1 MRVVISCESHLRAI
15 RIYPHCV
22 TESRGEGRRRLRLRT
37 MAGRI
42 TRESIDKVL
51 EATDLKTVVEEHVA
65 LRTAGIG
72 SYKGLCPFHDER
84 TPSFHVTPA
93 KGFYHCFGCQESGDA
108 IKFLM
113 ELEHTSFT
121 ETVEILAS
129 RVNVSLEYEEGS
141 VPEGPTIAT
150 RQRLLQAHQI
160 ADEFYQQA
168 LTTPA
173 AEGAREF
180 LRNKGFTQQ
189 DAQHFGVGYAPEGWN
204 NLLSHLQQRGFALE
218 ELSETGLFSEGRRGL
233 YDRFR
238 HRVMWPIKDMTG
250 NTIGFGARQ
259 LDPEDKGPKYLNTPE
274 TTLYKKSQVLYGL
287 NFAKNDIARK
297 RQLVVVEG
305 YTDVM
310 AAHLAGI
317 TTAVAT
323 CGTAFGEGHVRIAR
337 RLITDDGS
345 GGEIIFTFDGDEAGQ
360 KAAMRA
366 FEFDNQIVAKTFVAV
381 APEGQDPNDLRQHY
395 GDDAVRRLISA
406 REPLFEFAI
415 KTRLKDFNL
424 DSVEGRTG
432 ALHYAA
438 PIVKEIRDP
447 ILRDGYIRELA
458 GWLGMDVDTVH
469 QAVQRA
475 TKATAQ
481 RTQHEPGGASED
493 QQRPRE
499 QNFRPDLRDPVARM
513 EKEALEVILQRP
525 ETLSQEQWKA
535 LYGTQFKVPVY
546 NAIQAAILAAARN
559 VQDISNWVQHVTAEV
574 PESLYSYVTELAVAP
589 LPAST
594 EEEVLRYCRDI
605 MNRLLEMQITE
616 QKADLI
622 GRLQRWDATQDPEG
636 FQAIQQRLVEL
647 ENQRRFLRPID

>member
-1 MRVVISCESHLRAI
+1 MH
-15 RIYPHCV
+15 
-22 TESRGEGRRRLRLRT
+22 

-42 TRESIDKVL
+42 TRQSIDKVL
-51 EATDLKTVVEEHVA
+51 EVTDLKSVIEEHVS

-113 ELEHTSFT
+113 EIQHTSFT
-121 ETVEILAS
+121 ETVEILA
-129 RVNVSLEYEEGS
+129 VGTNISLEYEEGD
-141 VPEGPTIAT
+141 VPDRPTVAT
-150 RQRLLQAHQI
+150 RQRMLQAHQV
-160 ADEFYQQA
+160 ADEFYQA
-168 LTTPA
+168 AINSPA
-173 AEGAREF
+173 GAEGRKF
-180 LRNKGFTQQ
+180 LANKGFTKE
-189 DAQHFGVGYAPEGWN
+189 DAEHFGVGYAPEGWS
-204 NLLSHLQQRGFALE
+204 NLLSHLQQRGFSIE
-218 ELSETGLFSEGRRGL
+218 ELTETGLFSEGRRGL

-238 HRVMWPIKDMTG
+238 NRLMWPIKDMTG

-259 LDPEDKGPKYLNTPE
+259 LAADDNGPKYLNTPE
-274 TTLYKKSQVLYGL
+274 TSLYKKSQVLYGL
-287 NFAKNDIARK
+287 NLAKSDVARK

-381 APEGQDPNDLRQHY
+381 APQGQDPNDLRQHF
-395 GDDAVRRLISA
+395 GDDAVRQLIES

-415 KTRLKDFNL
+415 KTRLKDYNL

-438 PIVKEIRDP
+438 PIVNEIRDP
-447 ILRDGYIRELA
+447 VMRDGYVRELA
-458 GWLGMDVDTVH
+458 GWLGMDVDSVH
-469 QAVQRA
+469 GAVQRA
-475 TKATAQ
+475 PKASAVN
-481 RTQHEPGGASED
+481 RRGGRHQASQAVEAV
-493 QQRPRE
+493 PE

-525 ETLSQEQWKA
+525 ESLSQEQWKA
-535 LYGTQFKVPVY
+535 LFTSQFKVPVY
-546 NAIQAAILAAARN
+546 SAIQAAILAAARN
-559 VQDISNWVQHVTAEV
+559 AQDTSNWVQHVTAEV
-574 PESLYSYVTELAVAP
+574 PQPLYSFVTELAVAP

-594 EEEVLRYCRDI
+594 EEDVMRYSRDI
-605 MNRLLEMQITE
+605 MNRLLEVQITE

-622 GRLQRWDATQDPEG
+622 GKLQRWDSEKDPEG

>member
-1 MRVVISCESHLRAI
+1 
-15 RIYPHCV
+15 
-22 TESRGEGRRRLRLRT
+22 

-42 TRESIDKVL
+42 TRASIDKVL
-51 EATDLKTVVEEHVA
+51 EVADLKSVVEEHVS

-72 SYKGLCPFHDER
+72 SFKGLCPFHDER

-113 ELEHTSFT
+113 EIEHTSFT
-121 ETVEILAS
+121 ETVELLAA
-129 RVNVSLEYEEGS
+129 RANVSLEYEEGD
-141 VPEGPTIAT
+141 VPDRPTVAT
-150 RQRLLQAHQI
+150 RQRMLQAHQI
-160 ADEFYQQA
+160 ADEFYQEA
-168 LTTPA
+168 INSPA
-173 AEGAREF
+173 GAEGRNF
-180 LRNKGFTQQ
+180 LTNKGFTKE
-189 DAQHFGVGYAPEGWN
+189 DAQRFGVGYAPGGWN
-204 NLLSHLQQRGFALE
+204 NLLSHLQERGFSVE
-218 ELSETGLFSEGRRGL
+218 ELTETGLFSEGRRGL

-238 HRVMWPIKDMTG
+238 NRLMWPIKDMTG

-259 LDPEDKGPKYLNTPE
+259 LDDDDNGPKYLNTPE
-274 TTLYKKSQVLYGL
+274 TSLYKKSQVLYGL
-287 NFAKNDIARK
+287 NMAKSEVARK

-345 GGEIIFTFDGDEAGQ
+345 GGEIVFTFDGDEAGQ

-381 APEGQDPNDLRQHY
+381 APQGQDPNDLRQHY
-395 GDDAVRRLISA
+395 GDEAVQQLIES

-415 KTRLKDFNL
+415 KTRLKDYNL

-438 PIVKEIRDP
+438 PIVNEIRDP
-447 ILRDGYIRELA
+447 VMRDGYVRELA
-458 GWLGMDVDTVH
+458 GWLGMDVDAVH
-469 QAVQRA
+469 SAVQRA
-475 TKATAQ
+475 PKASAIKASREDHQTSQSGETA
-481 RTQHEPGGASED
+481 P
-493 QQRPRE
+493 E

-525 ETLSQEQWKA
+525 ESLSQEQWKA
-535 LYGTQFKVPVY
+535 LFTSQFKVPVY
-546 NAIQAAILAAARN
+546 RAIQAAILAAARN
-559 VQDISNWVQHVTAEV
+559 AQDTSNWVQHVTVEV
-574 PESLYSYVTELAVAP
+574 PQPLYSFVTELAVAP

-594 EEEVLRYCRDI
+594 EEDVMRYSRDI

-622 GRLQRWDATQDPEG
+622 GKLQRWDSEKDPEG

>member
-1 MRVVISCESHLRAI
+1 
-15 RIYPHCV
+15 
-22 TESRGEGRRRLRLRT
+22 

-42 TRESIDKVL
+42 TRQSIDKVL
-51 EATDLKTVVEEHVA
+51 EATDLKAVVEEHVS

-113 ELEHTSFT
+113 ELQHTSFT
-121 ETVEILAS
+121 ETVEILAM
-129 RVNVSLEYEEGS
+129 RANVELDFEEGEA
-141 VPEGPTIAT
+141 PDREATTT

-160 ADEFYQQA
+160 ADEYYQQA
-168 LTTPA
+168 LESPA
-173 AEGAREF
+173 GMAGREF
-180 LRNKGFTQQ
+180 LQNKGFTKN
-189 DAQHFGVGYAPEGWN
+189 DAKHFGIGYSPSGWG
-204 NLLSHLQQRGFALE
+204 NLLSHLQQRGFSVE
-218 ELSETGLFSEGRRGL
+218 ELKETGLFSEGRRGL

-238 HRVMWPIKDMTG
+238 NRLMWPIKDMTG
-250 NTIGFGARQ
+250 NTIGYGARQ
-259 LDPEDKGPKYLNTPE
+259 LADDDNGPKYLNTPE
-274 TTLYKKSQVLYGL
+274 TTLYKKSRVLYGL
-287 NFAKNDIARK
+287 NLAKNEIAK
-297 RQLVVVEG
+297 QRQLVVVEG

-345 GGEIIFTFDGDEAGQ
+345 GGEIIFTFDGDVAGQ

-381 APEGQDPNDLRQHY
+381 APEGQDPNDLRQLY
-395 GDDAVRRLISA
+395 GDDAVRRLIES

-415 KTRLKDFNL
+415 KTRLKEYNL

-447 ILRDGYIRELA
+447 LMRDGYIRELA
-458 GWLGMDVDTVH
+458 GWIGMDIDAVH
-469 QAVQRA
+469 GAVQRA
-475 TKATAQ
+475 PKASDVKRSNDKQYQVHESQGADAQ
-481 RTQHEPGGASED
+481 D
-493 QQRPRE
+493 
-499 QNFRPDLRDPVARM
+499 FRPDLRDPVARM

-525 ETLSQEQWKA
+525 ESLSQEQWRA
-535 LYGTQFKVPVY
+535 LYTSKFKVPVY
-546 NAIQAAILAAARN
+546 SAIQTAILAAARN
-559 VQDISNWVQHVTAEV
+559 AQDTSNWVQHVTSEV
-574 PESLYSYVTELAVAP
+574 PEPLYSFVTELAVTP
-589 LPAST
+589 LPASS
-594 EEEVLRYCRDI
+594 EEEVMRYSRDI

-622 GRLQRWDATQDPEG
+622 GRLQRWDAQQDPEG
-636 FQAIQQRLVEL
+636 FQTIQQRLVEL

>member
-1 MRVVISCESHLRAI
+1 MSYGVSLPNFGELDC
-15 RIYPHCV
+15 YPQGARFRCAKMAL
-22 TESRGEGRRRLRLRT
+22 RLRLMH

-42 TRESIDKVL
+42 TRQSIDKVL
-51 EATDLKTVVEEHVA
+51 EATDLKTVIEEHVS

-113 ELEHTSFT
+113 EIQHTSFT
-121 ETVEILAS
+121 ETVEILAARS
-129 RVNVSLEYEEGS
+129 NVSLEYEEGEA
-141 VPEGPTIAT
+141 PDRPTLAT
-150 RQRLLQAHQI
+150 RQRMLQAHQI

-168 LTTPA
+168 LHSA
-173 AEGAREF
+173 SGAEGRQF
-180 LRNKGFTQQ
+180 LANKGFAKE
-189 DAQHFGVGYAPEGWN
+189 DAERFGVGYAPEGWN
-204 NLLSHLQQRGFALE
+204 NLLSHLQQRGFSLE

-238 HRVMWPIKDMTG
+238 NRLMWPIKDLTG
-250 NTIGFGARQ
+250 NTIGYGARQ
-259 LDPEDKGPKYLNTPE
+259 LADEDNGPKYLNTPE
-274 TTLYKKSQVLYGL
+274 TSLYKKSQVLYGL
-287 NFAKNDIARK
+287 DMAKAEVARQ

-317 TTAVAT
+317 PTAVAT

-366 FEFDNQIVAKTFVAV
+366 FEFDNQIVARTFVAV
-381 APEGQDPNDLRQHY
+381 APQGQDPNDLRQHY
-395 GDDAVRRLISA
+395 GDEAVRQLVES

-415 KTRLKDFNL
+415 KTRLKDYNL

-438 PIVKEIRDP
+438 PIVNEIRDP
-447 ILRDGYIRELA
+447 IMRDGYVRELA
-458 GWLGMDVDTVH
+458 GWLGMDVDSVH
-469 QAVQRA
+469 HAVRRAPKASEVQRHDDR
-475 TKATAQ
+475 Q
-481 RTQHEPGGASED
+481 RTREEGEALP
-493 QQRPRE
+493 E

-525 ETLSQEQWKA
+525 ESLSQEQWKA
-535 LYGTQFKVPVY
+535 LFTSQFKVPVY
-546 NAIQAAILAAARN
+546 SAIQTAILAAARN
-559 VQDISNWVQHVTAEV
+559 AQDTSNWVQHVTAEV
-574 PESLYSYVTELAVAP
+574 PQPLYSFVTELAVAP

-594 EEEVLRYCRDI
+594 EEEVLRYSRDI

-622 GRLQRWDATQDPEG
+622 GKLQRWDAEADPDG

>member
-1 MRVVISCESHLRAI
+1 
-15 RIYPHCV
+15 
-22 TESRGEGRRRLRLRT
+22 

-42 TRESIDKVL
+42 TRASIDKVL
-51 EATDLKTVVEEHVA
+51 EVADLKSVVEEHVS

-113 ELEHTSFT
+113 EIEHTSFT
-121 ETVEILAS
+121 ETVEILAA
-129 RVNVSLEYEEGS
+129 RANVSLEYEEGDA
-141 VPEGPTIAT
+141 PERPTAAT
-150 RQRLLQAHQI
+150 RQRMLQAHQI

-168 LTTPA
+168 INTPA
-173 AEGAREF
+173 GAVGRSF
-180 LRNKGFTQQ
+180 LTNKGFTKE

-204 NLLSHLQQRGFALE
+204 NLLSHLRQRGFSVE
-218 ELSETGLFSEGRRGL
+218 ELTETGLFSEGRRGL

-238 HRVMWPIKDMTG
+238 NRLMWPIRDMTG

-259 LDPEDKGPKYLNTPE
+259 LADDDNGPKYLNTPE
-274 TTLYKKSQVLYGL
+274 TSLYKKSQVLYGL
-287 NFAKNDIARK
+287 NMAKSEVARK

-381 APEGQDPNDLRQHY
+381 APQGQDPNDLRQHY
-395 GDDAVRRLISA
+395 GDDAVRQLIAA

-415 KTRLKDFNL
+415 KTRLKDYNL

-438 PIVKEIRDP
+438 PIVNEIRDP
-447 ILRDGYIRELA
+447 LMRNGYVRELA
-458 GWLGMDVDTVH
+458 GWLGMDVDSVH
-469 QAVQRA
+469 AAVQRA
-475 TKATAQ
+475 PKASAVRNAGEAHQSAQSGETA
-481 RTQHEPGGASED
+481 PD
-493 QQRPRE
+493 

-525 ETLSQEQWKA
+525 ESLSQEQWKA
-535 LYGTQFKVPVY
+535 LFTSQFKVPVY
-546 NAIQAAILAAARN
+546 RAIQAAILAAARN
-559 VQDISNWVQHVTAEV
+559 AQDTSNWVQHVTAEV
-574 PESLYSYVTELAVAP
+574 PQPLYSFVTELAVAP

-594 EEEVLRYCRDI
+594 EEDVMRYSRDI

-622 GRLQRWDATQDPEG
+622 GKLQRWDSEKDPDG

>member
-1 MRVVISCESHLRAI
+1 M
-15 RIYPHCV
+15 PF
-22 TESRGEGRRRLRLRT
+22 RLKT

-42 TRESIDKVL
+42 TRQSIDKVL
-51 EATDLKTVVEEHVA
+51 EATDLKAVVEEHVS

-113 ELEHTSFT
+113 EIEHTSFT
-121 ETVEILAS
+121 ETVEILAA
-129 RVNVSLEYEEGS
+129 RANVSLEYEEGEAPDRTT
-141 VPEGPTIAT
+141 VAT
-150 RQRLLQAHQI
+150 RQRMLQAHQI
-160 ADEFYQQA
+160 ADEFYQEA
-168 LTTPA
+168 INSPA
-173 AEGAREF
+173 GAEGRNF
-180 LRNKGFTQQ
+180 LANKGFTRE
-189 DAQHFGVGYAPEGWN
+189 DAHHFGVGYAPEGWS
-204 NLLSHLQQRGFALE
+204 NLLSHLQQRGFSIE
-218 ELSETGLFSEGRRGL
+218 ELTETGLFSEGRRGL

-238 HRVMWPIKDMTG
+238 NRLMWPIKDMTG

-259 LDPEDKGPKYLNTPE
+259 LADDDNGPKYLNTPE
-274 TTLYKKSQVLYGL
+274 TSLYKKSQVLYGL
-287 NFAKNDIARK
+287 NLAKSEVARK

-345 GGEIIFTFDGDEAGQ
+345 GGEIIFTFNGDEAGQ

-381 APEGQDPNDLRQHY
+381 APQGQDPNDLRQHF
-395 GDDAVRRLISA
+395 GDEAVRQLIDS

-415 KTRLKDFNL
+415 KTRLKDYNL

-447 ILRDGYIRELA
+447 IMRDGYVRELA
-458 GWLGMDVDTVH
+458 GWLGMEVDVVH

-475 TKATAQ
+475 PKATSQRNSQEQYAPQQEAAPPGAQ
-481 RTQHEPGGASED
+481 V
-493 QQRPRE
+493 
-499 QNFRPDLRDPVARM
+499 FRPDLRDPVARID
-513 EKEALEVILQRP
+513 KEALEVILQRP
-525 ETLSQEQWKA
+525 ETLSQEQWQG
-535 LYGTQFKVPVY
+535 LYRSPFKVPVY
-546 NAIQAAILAAARN
+546 NAIQTAVLAAARSA
-559 VQDISNWVQHVTAEV
+559 QDTSNWVQHVTAEV
-574 PESLYSYVTELAVAP
+574 REELYSFVTELAVAP
-589 LPAST
+589 LPASS
-594 EEEVLRYCRDI
+594 EEEVIRYSRDI

-616 QKADLI
+616 QKAELI
-622 GRLQRWDATQDPEG
+622 GKLQRWDAASDPEG

>member
-1 MRVVISCESHLRAI
+1 M
-15 RIYPHCV
+15 P
-22 TESRGEGRRRLRLRT
+22 RRLMH

-42 TRESIDKVL
+42 TRQSIDKVL
-51 EATDLKTVVEEHVA
+51 EATDLKAVVEEHVS

-113 ELEHTSFT
+113 EIQHTSFT

-129 RVNVSLEYEEGS
+129 RINLSLEYEEGDA
-141 VPEGPTIAT
+141 PDRPTMAT
-150 RQRLLQAHQI
+150 RQRMIQAHQV

-168 LTTPA
+168 LNSPSGG
-173 AEGAREF
+173 EARRF
-180 LRNKGFTQQ
+180 LANKGFTREN
-189 DAQHFGVGYAPEGWN
+189 AEHFGVGYAPEGWN
-204 NLLSHLQQRGFALE
+204 NLLAHLQQRGFALD

-238 HRVMWPIKDMTG
+238 NRVMWPIKDMTG

-259 LDPEDKGPKYLNTPE
+259 LADDDKGPKYLNTPE
-274 TTLYKKSQVLYGL
+274 TSLYKKSQVLYGL
-287 NFAKNDIARK
+287 NFAKNEVARQ

-317 TTAVAT
+317 KTAVAT

-381 APEGQDPNDLRQHY
+381 APQGQDPNDLRQDY
-395 GDDAVRRLISA
+395 GDDAVRQLING

-415 KTRLKDFNL
+415 KTRLKNYNL

-438 PIVKEIRDP
+438 PIVNEIRDP
-447 ILRDGYIRELA
+447 LMRDGYTRELA
-458 GWLGMDVDTVH
+458 GWLGMNVDSVH
-469 QAVQRA
+469 QAVRRA
-475 TKATAQ
+475 PKASDVNRTAEQ
-481 RTQHEPGGASED
+481 QQVPS
-493 QQRPRE
+493 QRPAE
-499 QNFRPDLRDPVARM
+499 SEEVFRPDLRDPVARM

-525 ETLSQEQWKA
+525 ESLSQEQWKA
-535 LYGTQFKVPVY
+535 LFTSQFKVPVY
-546 NAIQAAILAAARN
+546 SAIQTAILAAARN
-559 VQDISNWVQHVTAEV
+559 AKDTSNWVQHVTAEV
-574 PESLYSYVTELAVAP
+574 PQPLYSFVTELAVAP

-594 EEEVLRYCRDI
+594 EEDVMRYSRDI

-622 GRLQRWDATQDPEG
+622 GKLQRWDSEKDPDG

>member
-1 MRVVISCESHLRAI
+1 MLDLCWVLALQ
-15 RIYPHCV
+15 P
-22 TESRGEGRRRLRLRT
+22 RLLD

-51 EATDLKTVVEEHVA
+51 EVTDLKTVIEEHVA
-65 LRTAGIG
+65 LRTAGVG
-72 SYKGLCPFHDER
+72 SFKGLCPFHDER

-108 IKFLM
+108 IKFIM
-113 ELEHTSFT
+113 ETEHTSFS
-121 ETVEILAS
+121 ETVEILAA
-129 RVNVSLEYEEGS
+129 RANLSLEYEEGS
-141 VPEGPTIAT
+141 TPEKPTIAT

-168 LTTPA
+168 LLSPA
-173 AEGAREF
+173 AAHAREF
-180 LRNKGFTQQ
+180 LKTKGFTQQ
-189 DAQHFGVGYAPEGWN
+189 DAERFGVGYAPEGWN
-204 NLLSHLQQRGFALE
+204 GLLSHLQQRGFTIE
-218 ELSETGLFSEGRRGL
+218 ELTETGMFSEGRRGL

-238 HRVMWPIKDMTG
+238 NRLIWPIKDMTD
-250 NTIGFGARQ
+250 NTIGYGARQ
-259 LDPEDKGPKYLNTPE
+259 LDEEDKGPKYLNTPE
-274 TTLYKKSQVLYGL
+274 TTLYKKSQVLNGL
-287 NFAKNDIARK
+287 NQAKKHIARQ

-317 TTAVAT
+317 ETAVAT

-366 FEFDNQIVAKTFVAV
+366 FEFDNHIVAQTFVAV
-381 APEGQDPNDLRQHY
+381 APAGQDPNDLRQHY
-395 GDDAVRRLISA
+395 GDEAVRQLIDS

-415 KTRLKDFNL
+415 KTRLKDYDL
-424 DSVEGRTG
+424 DTVEGRTG

-447 ILRDGYIRELA
+447 IMRDGYVRELA
-458 GWLGMDVDTVH
+458 GWLGMEVDIVS

-475 TKATAQ
+475 SKATAQ
-481 RTQHEPGGASED
+481 RGSMPQDDTHQERAADKH
-493 QQRPRE
+493 QI
-499 QNFRPDLRDPVARM
+499 FRPDLRDPVARM

-525 ETLSQEQWKA
+525 ETLSQEQWQG
-535 LYGTQFKVPVY
+535 LYRSPFKVPVY
-546 NAIQAAILAAARN
+546 NAIQTAILVAARN
-559 VQDISNWVQHVTAEV
+559 AQDTSNWVQHVTAEV
-574 PESLYSYVTELAVAP
+574 PQELYSFVTELAVAP

-594 EEEVLRYCRDI
+594 EEEVIRYSRDI
-605 MNRLLEMQITE
+605 MNRLLEMQITQ

-622 GRLQRWDATQDPEG
+622 GKLQRWDAERDPEG

>member
-1 MRVVISCESHLRAI
+1 
-15 RIYPHCV
+15 
-22 TESRGEGRRRLRLRT
+22 

-51 EATDLKTVVEEHVA
+51 EVADLKSVIEEHVS

-113 ELEHTSFT
+113 EIEHTSFT
-121 ETVEILAS
+121 ETVESLAARS
-129 RVNVSLEYEEGS
+129 NVSLEYEEGDAPDRTT
-141 VPEGPTIAT
+141 VAT
-150 RQRLLQAHQI
+150 RQRMLQAHQI
-160 ADEFYQQA
+160 ADEFYQEA
-168 LTTPA
+168 INSPA
-173 AEGAREF
+173 GAEGRNF
-180 LRNKGFTQQ
+180 LANKGFTRE
-189 DAQHFGVGYAPEGWN
+189 DAQRFGVGYAPEGWS
-204 NLLSHLQQRGFALE
+204 NLLSHLQQRGFSIE
-218 ELSETGLFSEGRRGL
+218 ELTETGLFSEGRRGL

-238 HRVMWPIKDMTG
+238 NRLMWPIKDMTG

-259 LDPEDKGPKYLNTPE
+259 LADDDNGPKYLNTPE
-274 TTLYKKSQVLYGL
+274 TSLYKKSQVLYGL
-287 NFAKNDIARK
+287 NLAKSEVARK

-366 FEFDNQIVAKTFVAV
+366 FDFDNQIVAKTFVAV
-381 APEGQDPNDLRQHY
+381 APQGQDPNDLRQHF
-395 GDDAVRRLISA
+395 GDEAVRQLIDA

-415 KTRLKDFNL
+415 KTRLKDYNL

-438 PIVKEIRDP
+438 PIVNEIRDP
-447 ILRDGYIRELA
+447 VMRDGYVRELA
-458 GWLGMDVDTVH
+458 GWLGMDVDSVH
-469 QAVQRA
+469 AAVQRA
-475 TKATAQ
+475 PKASAVKRPAERHQ
-481 RTQHEPGGASED
+481 ASQSVDGA
-493 QQRPRE
+493 PE
-499 QNFRPDLRDPVARM
+499 QNFRPDFRDPVARM

-525 ETLSQEQWKA
+525 ESLSQEQWKA
-535 LYGTQFKVPVY
+535 LFTSQFKVPVY
-546 NAIQAAILAAARN
+546 SAIQAAILAAARN
-559 VQDISNWVQHVTAEV
+559 AQDTSNWVQHVTAEV
-574 PESLYSYVTELAVAP
+574 PQPLYSFVTELAVAP

-594 EEEVLRYCRDI
+594 EEDVMRYSRDI

-622 GRLQRWDATQDPEG
+622 GKLQRSDSEMDPEG

>member
-1 MRVVISCESHLRAI
+1 MLLR
-15 RIYPHCV
+15 H
-22 TESRGEGRRRLRLRT
+22 RLMG

-51 EATDLKTVVEEHVA
+51 EVTDLKAVVEEHVA

-72 SYKGLCPFHDER
+72 SYKGLCPFHEER
-84 TPSFHVTPA
+84 SPSFHVTPA

-113 ELEHTSFT
+113 ETQHTSFS
-121 ETVEILAS
+121 ETVEMLAARS
-129 RVNVSLEYEEGS
+129 NISLEYEEGA
-141 VPEGPTIAT
+141 VPDKPTVAT

-160 ADEFYQQA
+160 ADEFYQHA
-168 LTTPA
+168 LSTPA
-173 AEGAREF
+173 AAQGRAF
-180 LRNKGFTQQ
+180 LREKGFTQQ
-189 DAQHFGVGYAPEGWN
+189 DAELFGVGYAPEGWN
-204 NLLSHLQQRGFALE
+204 ELLSHLQQRGFTLE
-218 ELSETGLFSEGRRGL
+218 ELTETGLFSEGRRGP

-238 HRVMWPIKDMTG
+238 NRLVWPIKDMTG
-250 NTIGFGARQ
+250 NTIGYGARQ
-259 LDPEDKGPKYLNTPE
+259 LDADDKGPKYLNTPE
-274 TTLYKKSQVLYGL
+274 TSLYKKSQVLYGL
-287 NFAKNDIARK
+287 HLAKKDIARQ
-297 RQLVVVEG
+297 RQIVVVEG

-366 FEFDNQIVAKTFVAV
+366 FEFDNKIVAKTFVAV
-381 APEGQDPNDLRQHY
+381 APAGQDPNDLRQQY
-395 GDDAVRRLISA
+395 GDEAVRQLIAS

-415 KTRLKDFNL
+415 KTRLKDYNL

-447 ILRDGYIRELA
+447 IMRDGYSRELA
-458 GWLGMDVDTVH
+458 GWLGMDVDTVN

-475 TKATAQ
+475 SKATATRKYQ
-481 RTQHEPGGASED
+481 D
-493 QQRPRE
+493 QQDSQAE
-499 QNFRPDLRDPVARM
+499 AEAGGKQVFRPDLRDPVARM

-535 LYGTQFKVPVY
+535 LYSTSFRVPVY
-546 NAIQAAILAAARN
+546 NAIQTAVLAAARN
-559 VQDISNWVQHVTAEV
+559 AQDTSNWVQHVATEA
-574 PESLYSYVTELAVAP
+574 PEALYSFVTELAVAP
-589 LPAST
+589 LPASS
-594 EEEVLRYCRDI
+594 EEEVIRYCRDI

-622 GRLQRWDATQDPEG
+622 GKLQRWDSATDPEG

>member
-1 MRVVISCESHLRAI
+1 M
-15 RIYPHCV
+15 
-22 TESRGEGRRRLRLRT
+22 
-37 MAGRI
+37 
-42 TRESIDKVL
+42 
-51 EATDLKTVVEEHVA
+51 
-65 LRTAGIG
+65 
-72 SYKGLCPFHDER
+72 
-84 TPSFHVTPA
+84 
-93 KGFYHCFGCQESGDA
+93 
-108 IKFLM
+108 
-113 ELEHTSFT
+113 
-121 ETVEILAS
+121 
-129 RVNVSLEYEEGS
+129 
-141 VPEGPTIAT
+141 
-150 RQRLLQAHQI
+150 
-160 ADEFYQQA
+160 
-168 LTTPA
+168 
-173 AEGAREF
+173 
-180 LRNKGFTQQ
+180 
-189 DAQHFGVGYAPEGWN
+189 
-204 NLLSHLQQRGFALE
+204 
-218 ELSETGLFSEGRRGL
+218 
-233 YDRFR
+233 
-238 HRVMWPIKDMTG
+238 
-250 NTIGFGARQ
+250 
-259 LDPEDKGPKYLNTPE
+259 
-274 TTLYKKSQVLYGL
+274 LYGL
-287 NFAKNDIARK
+287 HLAKKEIARQ

-381 APEGQDPNDLRQHY
+381 APAGQDPNDLRQQY
-395 GDDAVRRLISA
+395 GDEAVRQLIAS

-415 KTRLKDFNL
+415 KTRLKDYNL

-447 ILRDGYIRELA
+447 IMRDGYSRELA
-458 GWLGMDVDTVH
+458 GWLGMDVDTVN

-475 TKATAQ
+475 SKATATRNYPDRQ
-481 RTQHEPGGASED
+481 EASAESEAGGKLA
-493 QQRPRE
+493 
-499 QNFRPDLRDPVARM
+499 FRPDLRDPVARM

-535 LYGTQFKVPVY
+535 LYSTSFRVPVY
-546 NAIQAAILAAARN
+546 NAIQTAVLAAARN
-559 VQDISNWVQHVTAEV
+559 AQDTSNWVQHVATEA
-574 PESLYSYVTELAVAP
+574 PEALYSFVTELAVAP
-589 LPAST
+589 LPASS
-594 EEEVLRYCRDI
+594 EEEVIRYCRDI

-622 GRLQRWDATQDPEG
+622 GKLQRWDSAADPEG

>member
-1 MRVVISCESHLRAI
+1 MS
-15 RIYPHCV
+15 
-22 TESRGEGRRRLRLRT
+22 

-51 EATDLKTVVEEHVA
+51 EATDLKTVVEEHVT

-72 SYKGLCPFHDER
+72 SFKGLCPFHDER
-84 TPSFHVTPA
+84 SPSFHVTPS

-121 ETVEILAS
+121 ETVEILAA
-129 RVNVSLEYEEGS
+129 RVNVSLTYEEGDL
-141 VPEGPTIAT
+141 PERPTAAT

-160 ADEFYQQA
+160 ADEFYQRA
-168 LTTPA
+168 LQTPE
-173 AEGAREF
+173 AEEARAF
-180 LRNKGFTQQ
+180 LHDKGFTAQ
-189 DAQHFGVGYAPEGWN
+189 DAQHFGVGYAPAGWN
-204 NLLSHLQQRGFALE
+204 NLLHLLQQRGFSIE
-218 ELSETGLFSEGRRGL
+218 ELTETGLFSEGRRGL

-238 HRVMWPIKDMTG
+238 NRVMWPIKDMTG
-250 NTIGFGARQ
+250 NTIGYGARQ
-259 LDPEDKGPKYLNTPE
+259 LDTEDKGPKYLNTPE
-274 TTLYKKSQVLYGL
+274 TSLYKKSQVLYGL
-287 NFAKNDIARK
+287 HLAKNDIAK
-297 RQLVVVEG
+297 QRQLVVVEG

-317 TTAVAT
+317 GTAVAT

-381 APEGQDPNDLRQHY
+381 APEGQDPNDLRQQY
-395 GDDAVRRLISA
+395 GDQAVQDLIA
-406 REPLFEFAI
+406 GREPLFEFAI
-415 KTRLKDFNL
+415 KTRLKDYNL
-424 DSVEGRTG
+424 NSVEGRTG
-432 ALHYAA
+432 ALHYSA

-447 ILRDGYIRELA
+447 VMRDGYVRELA
-458 GWLGMDVDTVH
+458 GWLGLDVDTV
-469 QAVQRA
+469 QGAVQRA
-475 TKATAQ
+475 TRATGRSRSTEEQ
-481 RTQHEPGGASED
+481 PDGTREGTQH
-493 QQRPRE
+493 
-499 QNFRPDLRDPVARM
+499 FRPDLRDPVARM

-535 LYGTQFKVPVY
+535 LYTSQFNVPVY
-546 NAIQAAILAAARN
+546 RAIQAGVLAAARN
-559 VQDISNWVQHVTAEV
+559 AQDTSNWVQHVTAEV
-574 PESLYSYVTELAVAP
+574 PQELYSFVTELAVAP
-589 LPAST
+589 LPASN

-622 GRLQRWDATQDPEG
+622 GRLQRMDSQQDPEA
-636 FQAIQQRLVEL
+636 FQTIQQRLVEL
-647 ENQRRFLRPID
+647 ENQRRFLRPMD

>member
-1 MRVVISCESHLRAI
+1 
-15 RIYPHCV
+15 
-22 TESRGEGRRRLRLRT
+22 

-42 TRESIDKVL
+42 TRQSIDTVL
-51 EATDLKTVVEEHVA
+51 EAIDLKSVVEEHVS

-108 IKFLM
+108 IKFVM
-113 ELEHTSFT
+113 EIQHTSFT
-121 ETVEILAS
+121 ETIEILAA
-129 RVNVSLEYEEGS
+129 RANISLEYEEGS
-141 VPEGPTIAT
+141 APEGPTLAT
-150 RQRLLQAHQI
+150 RQRMLQAHQI
-160 ADEFYQQA
+160 ADEFYQHA
-168 LTTPA
+168 LQSPA
-173 AEGAREF
+173 GIEGRTF
-180 LRNKGFTQQ
+180 LEKKGFNKQ
-189 DAQHFGVGYAPEGWN
+189 DAEHFGVGYAPHGWG
-204 NLLSHLQQRGFALE
+204 NLLSHLQQRGFSLE
-218 ELSETGLFSEGRRGL
+218 ELTETGLFSEGRRGL

-238 HRVMWPIKDMTG
+238 NRLMWPIKDMTG
-250 NTIGFGARQ
+250 NTIGYGARQ
-259 LDPEDKGPKYLNTPE
+259 LADDDNGPKYLNTPE
-274 TTLYKKSQVLYGL
+274 TSLYKKSQVLYGL
-287 NFAKNDIARK
+287 DLAKKEVAK
-297 RQLVVVEG
+297 QRQLVVVEG

-381 APEGQDPNDLRQHY
+381 APEGQDPNDLRQQY
-395 GDDAVRRLISA
+395 GDDAVRQLISS

-415 KTRLKDFNL
+415 KTRLKEYNL

-438 PIVKEIRDP
+438 PIVNEIRDP
-447 ILRDGYIRELA
+447 LMRDGYIRELA
-458 GWLGMDVDTVH
+458 GWLGMDVDSVH
-469 QAVQRA
+469 RAVQRA
-475 TKATAQ
+475 PKASDTRQHQDRRSSQHDAPVQ
-481 RTQHEPGGASED
+481 PTQ
-493 QQRPRE
+493 
-499 QNFRPDLRDPVARM
+499 NYRPDLRDPVARM

-525 ETLSQEQWKA
+525 ESLSQEQWKA
-535 LYGTQFKVPVY
+535 LFSSQFKVPVY

-559 VQDISNWVQHVTAEV
+559 AQDTSNWVQHVTAEV
-574 PESLYSYVTELAVAP
+574 PQALYSFVTELAVAP

-594 EEEVLRYCRDI
+594 EEEVLRYSRDI

-622 GRLQRWDATQDPEG
+622 GKLQRWDSASDPEG
-636 FQAIQQRLVEL
+636 FQSIQQRLVEL

>member
-1 MRVVISCESHLRAI
+1 M
-15 RIYPHCV
+15 
-22 TESRGEGRRRLRLRT
+22 G

-51 EATDLKTVVEEHVA
+51 EATDLKTVVEEHVS

-84 TPSFHVTPA
+84 SPSFHVTPS

-108 IKFLM
+108 IKFIM
-113 ELEHTSFT
+113 ETEHTSFS
-121 ETVEILAS
+121 ETVELLAA
-129 RVNVSLEYEEGS
+129 RTNISLEYEEGGA
-141 VPEGPTIAT
+141 PEQQTVAP

-168 LTTPA
+168 LTSPA
-173 AEGAREF
+173 ASHARAF
-180 LRNKGFTQQ
+180 LHEKGFTQQ
-189 DAQHFGVGYAPEGWN
+189 DAELFGVGYAPDGWN
-204 NLLSHLQQRGFALE
+204 ELLSHLQQRGFTLE
-218 ELSETGLFSEGRRGL
+218 ELTETGLFSEGRRGL

-238 HRVMWPIKDMTG
+238 NRLMWPIKDMTD
-250 NTIGFGARQ
+250 NTIGYGARQ
-259 LDPEDKGPKYLNTPE
+259 LDENDKGPKYLNTPE
-274 TTLYKKSQVLYGL
+274 TPLYKKSQVLYGL
-287 NFAKNDIARK
+287 NMAKKHIARE

-317 TTAVAT
+317 QTAVAT

-366 FEFDNQIVAKTFVAV
+366 FEFDNQIVAQTFVAV
-381 APEGQDPNDLRQHY
+381 APAGQDPNDLRQHY
-395 GDDAVRRLISA
+395 GDEAVRELIEG
-406 REPLFEFAI
+406 RTPLFEFAI
-415 KTRLKDFNL
+415 RTRLKEYNL

-447 ILRDGYIRELA
+447 IMRDGYIRELA
-458 GWLGMDVDTVH
+458 GWLGMDVDVVH
-469 QAVQRA
+469 HAVQRA
-475 TKATAQ
+475 TKATSA
-481 RTQHEPGGASED
+481 RKPAEPSEP
-493 QQRPRE
+493 QQSAAGS
-499 QNFRPDLRDPVARM
+499 QLFRPDLRDPVARM

-535 LYGTQFKVPVY
+535 LYSSSFKVPVY
-546 NAIQAAILAAARN
+546 NAIQTAVLAAARN
-559 VQDISNWVQHVTAEV
+559 AQDTTNWVQHVTAEA
-574 PESLYSYVTELAVAP
+574 PEALYSFVTELAVAP
-589 LPAST
+589 LPASS
-594 EEEVLRYCRDI
+594 EEEVIRYSRDI

-616 QKADLI
+616 QKAELI
-622 GRLQRWDATQDPEG
+622 GRLQRWNSQEDPEG

>member
-1 MRVVISCESHLRAI
+1 
-15 RIYPHCV
+15 
-22 TESRGEGRRRLRLRT
+22 

-51 EATDLKTVVEEHVA
+51 EATDLKTVVEEHVT

-121 ETVEILAS
+121 ETVEILAA
-129 RVNVSLEYEEGS
+129 RVNISLEYEEGS
-141 VPEGPTIAT
+141 APERPTLAT
-150 RQRLLQAHQI
+150 RQRMLQAHEI

-173 AEGAREF
+173 AEEARTF
-180 LRNKGFTQQ
+180 LRNKGFTQE
-189 DAQHFGVGYAPEGWN
+189 DAAQFGVGYAPEGWN
-204 NLLSHLQQRGFALE
+204 NLLSHLQQRGFSLD
-218 ELSETGLFSEGRRGL
+218 ELSESGLFSEGRRGL

-238 HRVMWPIKDMTG
+238 NRVMWPIKDMTG
-250 NTIGFGARQ
+250 NTIGYGARQ
-259 LDPEDKGPKYLNTPE
+259 LDPGDKGPKYLNTPE
-274 TTLYKKSQVLYGL
+274 TSLYKKSQVLYGL
-287 NFAKNDIARK
+287 NFAKNDIARE

-317 TTAVAT
+317 STAVAT

-395 GDDAVRRLISA
+395 GDEAVRRLIAS

-415 KTRLKDFNL
+415 KTRLKEYNL

-447 ILRDGYIRELA
+447 IMRDGYIRELA

-475 TKATAQ
+475 SKASFTQAHQDTQTAEEPTAQ
-481 RTQHEPGGASED
+481 K
-493 QQRPRE
+493 E
-499 QNFRPDLRDPVARM
+499 QNFRPDLRDPIARM

-535 LYGTQFKVPVY
+535 LYTTQFKVPVY
-546 NAIQAAILAAARN
+546 NAIQIGILAAARN
-559 VQDISNWVQHVTAEV
+559 AQDTSNWVQHVTAEV
-574 PESLYSYVTELAVAP
+574 PEALYSFVTELAVAP
-589 LPAST
+589 LPASS

-622 GRLQRWDATQDPEG
+622 GRLQRLDSQREPEA

>member
-1 MRVVISCESHLRAI
+1 
-15 RIYPHCV
+15 
-22 TESRGEGRRRLRLRT
+22 

-42 TRESIDKVL
+42 TRASIDKVL
-51 EATDLKTVVEEHVA
+51 EVADLKSVVEEHVS

-113 ELEHTSFT
+113 EIEHTSFT
-121 ETVEILAS
+121 ETVEILAA
-129 RVNVSLEYEEGS
+129 RANVSLEYEEGDA
-141 VPEGPTIAT
+141 PERPTAAT
-150 RQRLLQAHQI
+150 RQRMLQAHQI

-168 LTTPA
+168 INTPA
-173 AEGAREF
+173 GAVGRSF
-180 LRNKGFTQQ
+180 LTNKGFTKE

-204 NLLSHLQQRGFALE
+204 NLLSHLRQRGFSVE
-218 ELSETGLFSEGRRGL
+218 ELTETGLFSEGRRGL

-238 HRVMWPIKDMTG
+238 NRLMWPIRDMTG

-259 LDPEDKGPKYLNTPE
+259 LADDDNGPKYLNTPE
-274 TTLYKKSQVLYGL
+274 TSLYKKSQVLYGL
-287 NFAKNDIARK
+287 NMAKSEVARK

-381 APEGQDPNDLRQHY
+381 APQGQDPNDLRQHY
-395 GDDAVRRLISA
+395 GDDAVRQLIAA

-415 KTRLKDFNL
+415 KTRLKDYNL

-438 PIVKEIRDP
+438 PIVNEIRDP
-447 ILRDGYIRELA
+447 LMRNGYVRELA
-458 GWLGMDVDTVH
+458 GWLGMDVDSVH
-469 QAVQRA
+469 AAVQRA
-475 TKATAQ
+475 PKASAVRNAGEAHQSAQSGETA
-481 RTQHEPGGASED
+481 PD
-493 QQRPRE
+493 

-525 ETLSQEQWKA
+525 ESLSQEQWKA
-535 LYGTQFKVPVY
+535 LFTSQFKVPVY
-546 NAIQAAILAAARN
+546 RAIQAAILAAARN
-559 VQDISNWVQHVTAEV
+559 AQDTSNWVQHVTAEV
-574 PESLYSYVTELAVAP
+574 PQPLYSFVTELAVAP

-594 EEEVLRYCRDI
+594 EEDVMRYSRDI

-622 GRLQRWDATQDPEG
+622 GKLQRWDSEKDPDG

-647 ENQRRFLRPID
+647 ENQRRFLLPID

>member
-1 MRVVISCESHLRAI
+1 
-15 RIYPHCV
+15 
-22 TESRGEGRRRLRLRT
+22 

-51 EATDLKTVVEEHVA
+51 EVTDLKTVVEEHVA

-113 ELEHTSFT
+113 EIQHTSFS
-121 ETVEILAS
+121 ETVEFLAA
-129 RVNVSLEYEEGS
+129 RTNISLEYEEGAAPEDAS
-141 VPEGPTIAT
+141 VAP

-160 ADEFYQQA
+160 ADEFYQAA
-168 LTTPA
+168 LSTPA
-173 AEGAREF
+173 AAEARQF
-180 LRNKGFTQQ
+180 LSDKGFTQQ
-189 DAQHFGVGYAPEGWN
+189 DAEHFSVGYAPSGWN
-204 NLLSHLQQRGFALE
+204 NLLSVLQQRGFTLE

-238 HRVMWPIKDMTG
+238 NRVMWPIRDLTG
-250 NTIGFGARQ
+250 NTIGYGARQ
-259 LDPEDKGPKYLNTPE
+259 LDKDDKGPKYLNTPE
-274 TTLYKKSQVLYGL
+274 TSLYKKSQVLYGL
-287 NFAKNDIARK
+287 NLAKTDVAK
-297 RQLVVVEG
+297 QRQLVVVEG

-323 CGTAFGEGHVRIAR
+323 CGTAFGEAHVRIAR

-366 FEFDNQIVAKTFVAV
+366 FEFDNRIVAQTFVAV
-381 APEGQDPNDLRQHY
+381 APAGQDPNDLRQQF
-395 GDDAVRRLISA
+395 GDDAVRQLIES

-415 KTRLKDFNL
+415 KTRLKDYNL
-424 DSVEGRTG
+424 DSVEGRTA

-438 PIVKEIRDP
+438 PIVQEIRDP
-447 ILRDGYIRELA
+447 IMREGYIRELS

-469 QAVQRA
+469 RAVQRA
-475 TKATAQ
+475 PKATDM
-481 RTQHEPGGASED
+481 RNNND
-493 QQRPRE
+493 RRE
-499 QNFRPDLRDPVARM
+499 FGSAATSDGEQDFRPDLRDPVARM

-535 LYGTQFKVPVY
+535 LYSTSFKVPVY
-546 NAIQAAILAAARN
+546 HAIQTAILAAARN
-559 VQDISNWVQHVTAEV
+559 AQDTSNWVQYVTAEA
-574 PESLYSYVTELAVAP
+574 PEPIYSYITELAVAP
-589 LPAST
+589 LPASS

-622 GRLQRWDATQDPEG
+622 GKLQRWDSQADPEG
-636 FQAIQQRLVEL
+636 FQTIQQRLVEL

>member
-1 MRVVISCESHLRAI
+1 
-15 RIYPHCV
+15 
-22 TESRGEGRRRLRLRT
+22 

-51 EATDLKTVVEEHVA
+51 EAIDLKTVVEEHVA

-84 TPSFHVTPA
+84 TPSFHVTPS

-108 IKFLM
+108 IKFMM
-113 ELEHTSFT
+113 EIEHTSFT
-121 ETVEILAS
+121 ETVEILAA
-129 RVNVSLEYEEGS
+129 RVNVSLEYEEGD
-141 VPEGPTIAT
+141 VPERSTVAT

-160 ADEFYQQA
+160 ADEFYQHA

-173 AEGAREF
+173 AQEGRNF
-180 LRNKGFTQQ
+180 LKNKGFTQQ
-189 DAQHFGVGYAPEGWN
+189 DAEHFGVGYAPDGWN
-204 NLLSHLQQRGFALE
+204 SLLSHLQQRGFSLE
-218 ELSETGLFSEGRRGL
+218 ELTETGLFSEGRRGL

-238 HRVMWPIKDMTG
+238 NRLMWPIKDMTG
-250 NTIGFGARQ
+250 NTIGYGARQ
-259 LDPEDKGPKYLNTPE
+259 LNADDKGPKYLNTPE
-274 TTLYKKSQVLYGL
+274 TSLYKKSQVLYGL
-287 NFAKNDIARK
+287 NLAKNDVARQ

-317 TTAVAT
+317 PTAVAT

-395 GDDAVRRLISA
+395 GDEAVRQLVNS

-415 KTRLKDFNL
+415 KTRMKDYNL

-438 PIVKEIRDP
+438 PIVNEIRDP
-447 ILRDGYIRELA
+447 VMRDGYIRELA

-469 QAVQRA
+469 RAVERA
-475 TKATAQ
+475 PKASATRSYQ
-481 RTQHEPGGASED
+481 DRQQQPGQEETE
-493 QQRPRE
+493 QE

-535 LYGTQFKVPVY
+535 LYSSQFKVPVY
-546 NAIQAAILAAARN
+546 NAIQTAILAAARN
-559 VQDISNWVQHVTAEV
+559 AQDTSNWVQHVTAEV
-574 PESLYSYVTELAVAP
+574 PESLYSFVTELAVAP

-594 EEEVLRYCRDI
+594 EEEVIRYCRDI
-605 MNRLLEMQITE
+605 MNRLLEMQITA

-622 GRLQRWDATQDPEG
+622 GRLQRWDSQKDPEG
-636 FQAIQQRLVEL
+636 FQAIQQHLVEL

>member
-1 MRVVISCESHLRAI
+1 
-15 RIYPHCV
+15 
-22 TESRGEGRRRLRLRT
+22 

-51 EATDLKTVVEEHVA
+51 EVADLKSVIEEHVS

-113 ELEHTSFT
+113 EIEHTSFT
-121 ETVEILAS
+121 ETVEILAA
-129 RVNVSLEYEEGS
+129 RANVSLEYEEGEAPDRTT
-141 VPEGPTIAT
+141 VAT
-150 RQRLLQAHQI
+150 RQRMLQAHQI
-160 ADEFYQQA
+160 ADEFYQEA
-168 LTTPA
+168 INSPA
-173 AEGAREF
+173 GAEGRNF
-180 LRNKGFTQQ
+180 LANKGFTRE
-189 DAQHFGVGYAPEGWN
+189 DAHHFGVGYAPEGWS
-204 NLLSHLQQRGFALE
+204 NLLSHLQQRGFSIE
-218 ELSETGLFSEGRRGL
+218 ELTETGLFSEGRRGL

-238 HRVMWPIKDMTG
+238 NRLMWPIKDMTG

-259 LDPEDKGPKYLNTPE
+259 LADDDNGPKYLNTPE
-274 TTLYKKSQVLYGL
+274 TSLYKKSQVLYGL
-287 NFAKNDIARK
+287 NLAKSEVARK

-381 APEGQDPNDLRQHY
+381 APQGQDPNDLRQHF
-395 GDDAVRRLISA
+395 GDEAVRQLIDS

-415 KTRLKDFNL
+415 KTRLKDYNL

-438 PIVKEIRDP
+438 PIVNEIRDP
-447 ILRDGYIRELA
+447 VMRDGYVRELA
-458 GWLGMDVDTVH
+458 GWLGMDVDSVH
-469 QAVQRA
+469 GAVQRA
-475 TKATAQ
+475 PKASAVQ
-481 RTQHEPGGASED
+481 RHGERHQASQSLDGA
-493 QQRPRE
+493 PE

-525 ETLSQEQWKA
+525 ESLSQEQWKA
-535 LYGTQFKVPVY
+535 LFTSQFKVPVY
-546 NAIQAAILAAARN
+546 SAIQAAILAAARN
-559 VQDISNWVQHVTAEV
+559 AQDTSNWVQHVTAEV
-574 PESLYSYVTELAVAP
+574 PQPLYSFVTELAVAP

-594 EEEVLRYCRDI
+594 EEDVMRYSRDI

-622 GRLQRWDATQDPEG
+622 GKLQRWDSEKDPEG

>member
-1 MRVVISCESHLRAI
+1 VVLALGLSTVLGQRYAEWFVRH
-15 RIYPHCV
+15 
-22 TESRGEGRRRLRLRT
+22 RLIG

-51 EATDLKTVVEEHVA
+51 EATDLKTVVEEQVA
-65 LRTAGIG
+65 LRNAGIG

-84 TPSFHVTPA
+84 SPSFHVTPA

-108 IKFLM
+108 IKFIM
-113 ELEHTSFT
+113 ETEHTSFS
-121 ETVEILAS
+121 ETVEILAA
-129 RVNVSLEYEEGS
+129 RANISLEYEEGV
-141 VPEGPTIAT
+141 VPDKPTVAT

-160 ADEFYQQA
+160 ADEFYQHA
-168 LTTPA
+168 LVSPA
-173 AEGAREF
+173 GAHARAF
-180 LRNKGFTQQ
+180 LSDKGFTDQ
-189 DAQHFGVGYAPEGWN
+189 DAQLFGVGYAPEGWSE
-204 NLLSHLQQRGFALE
+204 LLSHLQQRGFTLE
-218 ELSETGLFSEGRRGL
+218 ELTETGLFSEGRRGL

-238 HRVMWPIKDMTG
+238 NRVMWPIKDMTG
-250 NTIGFGARQ
+250 NTIGYGARQ
-259 LDPEDKGPKYLNTPE
+259 LDENDKGPKYLNTPE
-274 TTLYKKSQVLYGL
+274 TSLYKKSQVLYGL
-287 NFAKNDIARK
+287 HMAKKHIARQ

-317 TTAVAT
+317 QTAVAT

-360 KAAMRA
+360 QAAMRA
-366 FEFDNQIVAKTFVAV
+366 FEFDDQIVAQTFVAV
-381 APEGQDPNDLRQHY
+381 APAGQDPNDLRQHY
-395 GDDAVRRLISA
+395 GDEAVRDLIQT
-406 REPLFEFAI
+406 RTPLFEFAI
-415 KTRLKDFNL
+415 RTRLKEYNL

-447 ILRDGYIRELA
+447 IMREGYIRELA
-458 GWLGMDVDTVH
+458 SWVGMDIDVVH
-469 QAVQRA
+469 RAVQHA
-475 TKATAQ
+475 SKATAERKGHTRQ
-481 RTQHEPGGASED
+481 DTQQAPEVVGN
-493 QQRPRE
+493 QM
-499 QNFRPDLRDPVARM
+499 FRPDLRDPVARM

-535 LYGTQFKVPVY
+535 LYSSPFKVPLY
-546 NAIQAAILAAARN
+546 NAIQAAILAAARSA
-559 VQDISNWVQHVTAEV
+559 QDTSNWVQHVTAEA
-574 PESLYSYVTELAVAP
+574 PETLFSFITELAVTP
-589 LPAST
+589 LPASS
-594 EEEVLRYCRDI
+594 EEDVIRYSRDI

-616 QKADLI
+616 QKAELI
-622 GRLQRWDATQDPEG
+622 GKLQRWDSEKDPEG

>member
-1 MRVVISCESHLRAI
+1 
-15 RIYPHCV
+15 
-22 TESRGEGRRRLRLRT
+22 

-51 EATDLKTVVEEHVA
+51 EATDLKAVVEEHVA

-84 TPSFHVTPA
+84 SPSFHVTPS

-113 ELEHTSFT
+113 ETEHTSFS
-121 ETVEILAS
+121 ETVELLAA
-129 RVNVSLEYEEGS
+129 RANISLEYEEGT
-141 VPEGPTIAT
+141 VPEKPTVAT

-160 ADEFYQQA
+160 ADEFYQHA
-168 LTTPA
+168 LTTPEA
-173 AEGAREF
+173 AHARAF
-180 LRNKGFTQQ
+180 LHSKGFTQE
-189 DAQHFGVGYAPEGWN
+189 DAERFGVGYAPDGWN
-204 NLLSHLQQRGFALE
+204 DLLTHLQQRGFALE
-218 ELSETGLFSEGRRGL
+218 ELTETGLFSEGRRGP

-238 HRVMWPIKDMTG
+238 NRLMWPIKDMTD
-250 NTIGFGARQ
+250 NTIGYGARQ
-259 LDPEDKGPKYLNTPE
+259 LDENDKGPKYLNTPE

-287 NFAKNDIARK
+287 NLAKRDIARQ

-381 APEGQDPNDLRQHY
+381 APAGQDPNDLRQQY
-395 GDDAVRRLISA
+395 GDEAVRELIAA
-406 REPLFEFAI
+406 RQPLFEFAI
-415 KTRLKDFNL
+415 RTRLKDYNL
-424 DSVEGRTG
+424 DSVEGRAG

-447 ILRDGYIRELA
+447 IMRDGYTRELA
-458 GWLGMDVDTVH
+458 GWLGMGVDTVH

-475 TKATAQ
+475 SKATA
-481 RTQHEPGGASED
+481 TQKYQERQGTSTEPEWPA
-493 QQRPRE
+493 R

-525 ETLSQEQWKA
+525 ETLSQEQWQA
-535 LYGTQFKVPVY
+535 LYSSPFKVPVY
-546 NAIQAAILAAARN
+546 NAIQTAVLAAARSA
-559 VQDISNWVQHVTAEV
+559 QDTSNWVQHVTSEA
-574 PESLYSYVTELAVAP
+574 PEELYSFVTELAVAP
-589 LPAST
+589 LPASS
-594 EEEVLRYCRDI
+594 EEEVIRYCRDI

-616 QKADLI
+616 QKAELI
-622 GRLQRWDATQDPEG
+622 GKLQRWDAEQDPEG

>member
-1 MRVVISCESHLRAI
+1 
-15 RIYPHCV
+15 
-22 TESRGEGRRRLRLRT
+22 

-42 TRESIDKVL
+42 TRASIDKVL
-51 EATDLKTVVEEHVA
+51 EVADLKSVVEEHVS

-113 ELEHTSFT
+113 EIEHTSFT
-121 ETVEILAS
+121 ETVEILAA
-129 RVNVSLEYEEGS
+129 RANVSLEYEEGDA
-141 VPEGPTIAT
+141 PERPTAAT
-150 RQRLLQAHQI
+150 RQRMLQAHQI

-168 LTTPA
+168 INTPA
-173 AEGAREF
+173 GAIGRSF
-180 LRNKGFTQQ
+180 LTNKGFTKE

-204 NLLSHLQQRGFALE
+204 NLLSHLRQRGFSVE
-218 ELSETGLFSEGRRGL
+218 ELTETGLFSEGRRGL

-238 HRVMWPIKDMTG
+238 NRLMWPIRDMTG

-259 LDPEDKGPKYLNTPE
+259 LADDDNGPKYLNTPE
-274 TTLYKKSQVLYGL
+274 TSLYKKSQVLYGL
-287 NFAKNDIARK
+287 NMAKSEVARK

-381 APEGQDPNDLRQHY
+381 APQGQDPNDLRQHY
-395 GDDAVRRLISA
+395 GDDAVRQLIAA

-415 KTRLKDFNL
+415 KTRLKDYNL

-438 PIVKEIRDP
+438 PIVNEIRDP
-447 ILRDGYIRELA
+447 LMRNGYVRELA
-458 GWLGMDVDTVH
+458 GWLGMDVDSVH
-469 QAVQRA
+469 AAVQRA
-475 TKATAQ
+475 PKASAVRNAGEAHQSAQSGETA
-481 RTQHEPGGASED
+481 PD
-493 QQRPRE
+493 

-525 ETLSQEQWKA
+525 ESLSQEQWKA
-535 LYGTQFKVPVY
+535 LFTSQFKVPVY
-546 NAIQAAILAAARN
+546 RAIQAAILAAARN
-559 VQDISNWVQHVTAEV
+559 AQDTSNWVQHVTAEV
-574 PESLYSYVTELAVAP
+574 PQPLYSFVTELAVAP

-594 EEEVLRYCRDI
+594 EEDVMRYSRDI

-622 GRLQRWDATQDPEG
+622 GKLQRWDSEKDPDG

>member
-1 MRVVISCESHLRAI
+1 MLLR
-15 RIYPHCV
+15 H
-22 TESRGEGRRRLRLRT
+22 RLMG

-51 EATDLKTVVEEHVA
+51 EVTDLKAVVEEHVA

-72 SYKGLCPFHDER
+72 SYKGLCPFHEER
-84 TPSFHVTPA
+84 SPSFHVTPA

-113 ELEHTSFT
+113 ETQHTSFS
-121 ETVEILAS
+121 ETVEMLAARS
-129 RVNVSLEYEEGS
+129 NISLEYEEGA
-141 VPEGPTIAT
+141 VPDKPTVAT

-160 ADEFYQQA
+160 ADEFYQHA
-168 LTTPA
+168 LSTPA
-173 AEGAREF
+173 AAQGRAF
-180 LRNKGFTQQ
+180 LREKGFTQQ
-189 DAQHFGVGYAPEGWN
+189 DAELFGVGYAPEGWN
-204 NLLSHLQQRGFALE
+204 ELLSHLQQRGFTLE
-218 ELSETGLFSEGRRGL
+218 ELTETGLFSEGRRGP

-238 HRVMWPIKDMTG
+238 NRLVWPIKDMTG
-250 NTIGFGARQ
+250 NTIGYGARQ
-259 LDPEDKGPKYLNTPE
+259 LDADDKGPKYLNTPE
-274 TTLYKKSQVLYGL
+274 TSLYKKSQVLYGL
-287 NFAKNDIARK
+287 HLAKKDIARQ
-297 RQLVVVEG
+297 RQIVVVEG

-381 APEGQDPNDLRQHY
+381 APAGQDPNDLRQQY
-395 GDDAVRRLISA
+395 GDEAVRQLIAS

-415 KTRLKDFNL
+415 KTRLKDYNL

-447 ILRDGYIRELA
+447 IMRDGYSRELA
-458 GWLGMDVDTVH
+458 GWLGMDVDTVN

-475 TKATAQ
+475 SKATATRKYQ
-481 RTQHEPGGASED
+481 D
-493 QQRPRE
+493 QQDSQAE
-499 QNFRPDLRDPVARM
+499 AEAGGKQVFRPDLRDPVARM

-535 LYGTQFKVPVY
+535 LYSTSFRVPVY
-546 NAIQAAILAAARN
+546 NAIQTAVLAAARN
-559 VQDISNWVQHVTAEV
+559 AQDTSNWVQHVATEA
-574 PESLYSYVTELAVAP
+574 PEALYSFVTELAVAP
-589 LPAST
+589 LPASS
-594 EEEVLRYCRDI
+594 EEEVIRYCRDI

-622 GRLQRWDATQDPEG
+622 GKLQRWDSATDPEG

>member
-1 MRVVISCESHLRAI
+1 
-15 RIYPHCV
+15 
-22 TESRGEGRRRLRLRT
+22 

-42 TRESIDKVL
+42 KRESIDKVL
-51 EATDLKTVVEEHVA
+51 EATDLKNVVEEHVA

-121 ETVEILAS
+121 ETVEILAARS
-129 RVNVSLEYEEGS
+129 NISLEYEEGS
-141 VPEGPTIAT
+141 APERPTVAT
-150 RQRLLQAHQI
+150 RQRMLQAHQI
-160 ADEFYQQA
+160 ADEFYQHA

-173 AEGAREF
+173 AEAARMF
-180 LRNKGFTQQ
+180 LRDKGFTQE
-189 DAQHFGVGYAPEGWN
+189 DAARFGVGYAPEGWN
-204 NLLSHLQQRGFALE
+204 NLLSYLQQRGFSLE
-218 ELSETGLFSEGRRGL
+218 ELSESGLFSEGRRGL

-238 HRVMWPIKDMTG
+238 NRVMWPIKDMTG
-250 NTIGFGARQ
+250 NTIGYGARQ
-259 LDPEDKGPKYLNTPE
+259 LDADDKGPKYLNTPE
-274 TTLYKKSQVLYGL
+274 TSLYKKSQVLYGL
-287 NFAKNDIARK
+287 NFAKNDIARN

-381 APEGQDPNDLRQHY
+381 APEGQDPNDLRQQY
-395 GDDAVRRLISA
+395 GDEAVRRLIAA

-415 KTRLKDFNL
+415 KTRLKEYNL

-447 ILRDGYIRELA
+447 IMRDGYIRELA

-469 QAVQRA
+469 QAVQQASKASA
-475 TKATAQ
+475 TRMHQDTQVTGEDPTAQ
-481 RTQHEPGGASED
+481 I
-493 QQRPRE
+493 E
-499 QNFRPDLRDPVARM
+499 QNFRPDLRDPIARM

-535 LYGTQFKVPVY
+535 LYTTQFKVPVY
-546 NAIQAAILAAARN
+546 NAIQTAILAAARN
-559 VQDISNWVQHVTAEV
+559 AQDTSNWVQHVTADA
-574 PESLYSYVTELAVAP
+574 PEALYSFVTELAVAP
-589 LPAST
+589 LPASS

-622 GRLQRWDATQDPEG
+622 GRLQRLDSERDPES

>member
-1 MRVVISCESHLRAI
+1 MH
-15 RIYPHCV
+15 
-22 TESRGEGRRRLRLRT
+22 

-51 EATDLKTVVEEHVA
+51 EVTDLKAVVEEHVS

-84 TPSFHVTPA
+84 SPSFHVTPA

-108 IKFLM
+108 IKFIM
-113 ELEHTSFT
+113 ETEHTSFS
-121 ETVEILAS
+121 ETVELLAARS
-129 RVNVSLEYEEGS
+129 NVSLEYEEGAL
-141 VPEGPTIAT
+141 PDQPTVAT

-160 ADEFYQQA
+160 ADEFYQHA

-173 AEGAREF
+173 ASHARAF
-180 LRNKGFTQQ
+180 LHAKGFTEQ
-189 DAQHFGVGYAPEGWN
+189 DAHMFGVGYAPDGWN
-204 NLLSHLQQRGFALE
+204 ELLSHLQQRGFTLE
-218 ELSETGLFSEGRRGL
+218 ELTETGMFSEGRRGP

-238 HRVMWPIKDMTG
+238 NRLMWPIKDMTD
-250 NTIGFGARQ
+250 NTIGYGARQ
-259 LDPEDKGPKYLNTPE
+259 LDADDKGPKYLNTPE

-287 NFAKNDIARK
+287 NLAKKHIARQ

-317 TTAVAT
+317 QTAVAT

-366 FEFDNQIVAKTFVAV
+366 FEFDNQIVAQTFVAV
-381 APEGQDPNDLRQHY
+381 APAGQDPNDLRQDH
-395 GDDAVRRLISA
+395 GDEAVRQLVKDRT
-406 REPLFEFAI
+406 PLFEFAI
-415 KTRLKDFNL
+415 RTRLKEYNL

-438 PIVKEIRDP
+438 PIVQEIRDP
-447 ILRDGYIRELA
+447 IMRDGYIRELA
-458 GWLGMDVDTVH
+458 GWLGLEVDVVH
-469 QAVQRA
+469 HAVQRA
-475 TKATAQ
+475 PKATSTRKHQGQ
-481 RTQHEPGGASED
+481 RDSRQEPDTAGR
-493 QQRPRE
+493 QV
-499 QNFRPDLRDPVARM
+499 FRPDLRDPVARM

-535 LYGTQFKVPVY
+535 LYSSSFKVPVY
-546 NAIQAAILAAARN
+546 NAIQTAVLAAARN
-559 VQDISNWVQHVTAEV
+559 AQDTSNWVQHVTAEA
-574 PESLYSYVTELAVAP
+574 PEALYSFVTELAVAP
-589 LPAST
+589 LPASS
-594 EEEVLRYCRDI
+594 EEEVIRYSRDI

-622 GRLQRWDATQDPEG
+622 GKLQRWDSAQDPEG
-636 FQAIQQRLVEL
+636 FQAIQERLVEL
-647 ENQRRFLRPID
+647 ENQRRLLRPID

>member
-1 MRVVISCESHLRAI
+1 
-15 RIYPHCV
+15 
-22 TESRGEGRRRLRLRT
+22 

-42 TRESIDKVL
+42 TRASIDKVL
-51 EATDLKTVVEEHVA
+51 EVADLKSVVEEHVS

-113 ELEHTSFT
+113 EIEHTSFT
-121 ETVEILAS
+121 ETVEILAA
-129 RVNVSLEYEEGS
+129 RANVSLEYEEGDA
-141 VPEGPTIAT
+141 PERPTAAT
-150 RQRLLQAHQI
+150 RQRMLQAHQI

-168 LTTPA
+168 INTPA
-173 AEGAREF
+173 GAVGRSF
-180 LRNKGFTQQ
+180 LTNKGFTKE

-204 NLLSHLQQRGFALE
+204 NLLSHLQQRGFSVE
-218 ELSETGLFSEGRRGL
+218 ELTETGLFSEGRRGL

-238 HRVMWPIKDMTG
+238 NRLMWPIRDMTG

-259 LDPEDKGPKYLNTPE
+259 LADDDNGPKYLNTPE
-274 TTLYKKSQVLYGL
+274 TSLYKKSQVLYGL
-287 NFAKNDIARK
+287 NMAKSEVARK

-381 APEGQDPNDLRQHY
+381 APQGQDPNDLRQHY
-395 GDDAVRRLISA
+395 GDDAVRQLIAA

-415 KTRLKDFNL
+415 KTRLKDYNL

-438 PIVKEIRDP
+438 PIVNEIRDP
-447 ILRDGYIRELA
+447 LMRNGYVRELA
-458 GWLGMDVDTVH
+458 GWLGMDVDSVH
-469 QAVQRA
+469 AAVQRA
-475 TKATAQ
+475 PKASAVRNAGEAHQSAQSGETA
-481 RTQHEPGGASED
+481 PD
-493 QQRPRE
+493 

-525 ETLSQEQWKA
+525 ESLSQEQWKA
-535 LYGTQFKVPVY
+535 LFTSQFKVPVY
-546 NAIQAAILAAARN
+546 RAIQAAILAAARN
-559 VQDISNWVQHVTAEV
+559 AQDTSNWVQHVTAEV
-574 PESLYSYVTELAVAP
+574 PQPLYSFVTELAVAP

-594 EEEVLRYCRDI
+594 EEDVMRYSRDI

-622 GRLQRWDATQDPEG
+622 GKLQRWDSEKDPDG

>member
-1 MRVVISCESHLRAI
+1 MPSLKCYPQPKWLRCAKIPI
-15 RIYPHCV
+15 RPTLID
-22 TESRGEGRRRLRLRT
+22 

-51 EATDLKTVVEEHVA
+51 EVADLKSVIEEHVS

-113 ELEHTSFT
+113 EIEHTSFT
-121 ETVEILAS
+121 ETVEILAA
-129 RVNVSLEYEEGS
+129 RANVSLEYEEGEAPDRTT
-141 VPEGPTIAT
+141 VAT
-150 RQRLLQAHQI
+150 RQRMLQAHQI
-160 ADEFYQQA
+160 ADEFYQEA
-168 LTTPA
+168 INSPA
-173 AEGAREF
+173 GAEGRNF
-180 LRNKGFTQQ
+180 LANKGFTRE
-189 DAQHFGVGYAPEGWN
+189 DAHHFGVGYAPEGWS
-204 NLLSHLQQRGFALE
+204 NLLSHLQQRGFSIE
-218 ELSETGLFSEGRRGL
+218 ELTETGLFSEGRRGL

-238 HRVMWPIKDMTG
+238 NRLMWPIKDMTG

-259 LDPEDKGPKYLNTPE
+259 LADEDNGPKYLNTPE
-274 TTLYKKSQVLYGL
+274 TSLYKKSQVLYGL
-287 NFAKNDIARK
+287 NLAKSEVARK

-381 APEGQDPNDLRQHY
+381 APQGQDPNDLRQHF
-395 GDDAVRRLISA
+395 GDEAVRQLIDS

-415 KTRLKDFNL
+415 KTRLKDYNL

-438 PIVKEIRDP
+438 PIVNEIRDP
-447 ILRDGYIRELA
+447 VMRDGYVRELA
-458 GWLGMDVDTVH
+458 GWLGMDVDSVH
-469 QAVQRA
+469 GAVQRA
-475 TKATAQ
+475 PKASAVK
-481 RTQHEPGGASED
+481 RPGERHQASQSLDGA
-493 QQRPRE
+493 PE

-525 ETLSQEQWKA
+525 ESLSQEQWKA
-535 LYGTQFKVPVY
+535 LFTSQFKVPVY
-546 NAIQAAILAAARN
+546 SAIQAAILAAARN
-559 VQDISNWVQHVTAEV
+559 AQDTSNWVQHVTAEV
-574 PESLYSYVTELAVAP
+574 PQPLYSFVTELAVAP

-594 EEEVLRYCRDI
+594 EEDVMRYSRDI

-622 GRLQRWDATQDPEG
+622 GKLQRWDSEKDPEG